1 MQALAGLAG
10 VPTADSV
17 KSSAMKP
24 FTDFLNNGIQVDRIG
39 LGILAGIVPFP
50 PLSYLGNGGMNLW
63 AVGSMKYCALKAG
76 VQAFCSLAYNFI
88 MAKYPKFWYVAY
100 FFSFSPWYI
109 FDIIQLFSPAFEKE
123 GFKVPFFNTPVSTAP
138 NPAVGKLTV
147 PLIVAAFA
155 LLSSGSYGLLSL
167 FPDSVQKA
175 WKPVMNMVFL
185 SIGGV
190 TALAGGGISSVVV
203 LPQIL
208 SSLKG
213 ETAVLKGAFA
223 TPPPPAP
230 PDVPP
235 PIPIAPLPPPP
246 PSGAQMG
253 GGDPLPSIEEIANR
267 ILKDDI
273 DCATSVQ
280 SGGGADTANIFLG
293 SLVITSLGGII
304 LALIRQKTVSPL

>member
-39 LGILAGIVPFP
+39 LGILAGIIPFP

-76 VQAFCSLAYNFI
+76 VQAFCTLAYNFI
-88 MAKYPKFWYVAY
+88 MAKYPKFWYLAY

-123 GFKVPFFNTPVSTAP
+123 GFKVPFFNTPVSTDP

-155 LLSSGSYGLLSL
+155 LLSSGSYSLLSL
-167 FPDSVQKA
+167 FPDSVQKT
-175 WKPVMNMVFL
+175 WKPIMNIIFL
-185 SIGGV
+185 SIGGLS
-190 TALAGGGISSVVV
+190 ALAGGGISSIVV

-213 ETAVLKGAFA
+213 ETAILKEALA
-223 TPPPPAP
+223 TPPP
-230 PDVPP
+230 
-235 PIPIAPLPPPP
+235 APLPPPP

-280 SGGGADTANIFLG
+280 SGGGDHTANIFLG
-293 SLVITSLGGII
+293 SLVIASLGGII